1 MSQKSIKFNRHK
13 AQSQNDRKIRSSQH
27 SKFKNTMAD
36 QLREKIHKLIQK
48 QDEADAETWKSY
60 TRFEKFKAY
69 GDEKQA
75 EFHWMF
81 YNIWKDQ
88 LHRLVQETLINLKA
102 VQKFQLPNNI
112 EEPKIK
118 YKNKQYMKYGPSD
131 EEE

>member
-1 MSQKSIKFNRHK
+1 
-13 AQSQNDRKIRSSQH
+13 
-27 SKFKNTMAD
+27 MAD
-36 QLREKIHKLIQK
+36 QLRENIHKLIQK
-48 QDEADAETWKSY
+48 QNEADAETWKSY

-102 VQKFQLPNNI
+102 VQKILVAK
-112 EEPKIK
+112 EYKSLRPKLRT
-118 YKNKQYMKYGPSD
+118 GST
-131 EEE
+131 